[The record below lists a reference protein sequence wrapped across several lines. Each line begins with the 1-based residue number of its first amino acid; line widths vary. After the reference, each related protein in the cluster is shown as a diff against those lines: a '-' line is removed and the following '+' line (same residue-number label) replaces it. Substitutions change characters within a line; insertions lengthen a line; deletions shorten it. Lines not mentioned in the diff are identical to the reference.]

1 MPLNGAE
8 MRITSW
14 FTLIYGGDRGPT
26 LSVKLKLLLCG
37 QSLSFLWGF
46 LPPFIK
52 LPICYDPVV
61 L

>member
-37 QSLSFLWGF
+37 QSLSFLWVF
-46 LPPFIK
+46 FTVFYKITYL
-52 LPICYDPVV
+52 L
-61 L
+61 